1 MIPAQPAHVAL
12 FITELA
18 NTARVKGLGF
28 STLEAEAYG
37 IAWAHKLG
45 GLTESPTDHLLVKM
59 TLDGA
64 KHSLSKPIKP
74 KEPLPLIQ
82 DIALRFSS
90 DNALSVIRF
99 LFILLVG
106 YPGFLRAD
114 EILKMKVCDVKI
126 HADHMLVSVPE
137 RKNDQYRQGHVIPV
151 IRSNKVTCPVCI
163 TCRCMVRLPLSDS
176 NNTPLVQRI
185 VKSKSKEYFHP
196 CKSVSYSTIRDE
208 FKKFL
213 GQFVSNVDD
222 FGLHSI
228 KSGAASNP
236 AAGYLTTISL
246 TDMLV
251 GGTLLPKIDTCN
263 ILQTIYLKLH
273 NLLEYRLFV
282 SSFYVLF
289 LRWGRKRSC
298 LGPNP
303 DFLPCGVFFWPPG
316 VSLTATFVLIKS
328 VFSSCNSVCI

>member
-1 MIPAQPAHVAL
+1 MRKNRAAWLKWRTWALSKTDVPVIPAQPAHVAL

-18 NTARVKGLGF
+18 NTARAKGLGF
-28 STLEAEAYG
+28 STLEAAAYG
-37 IAWAHKLG
+37 IAWAHKMG
-45 GLTESPTDHLLVKM
+45 GLTESPTDHPLVKM

-64 KHSLSKPIKP
+64 KRSLSKPIKP
-74 KEPLPLIQ
+74 KEPLPLSLIQ

-106 YPGFLRAD
+106 YAGFLRAD

-137 RKNDQYRQGHVIPV
+137 RKNDQYRQGHIIPV
-151 IRSNKVTCPVCI
+151 IRSNKVTCPVFI
-163 TCRCMVRLPLSDS
+163 TEKILVRLPLSD
-176 NNTPLVQRI
+176 NKNMPLVRRI
-185 VKSKSKEYFHP
+185 VKSKSKEYFHS

-236 AAGYLTTISL
+236 GCRLLNDNIDRYAGWRHPASKNRYVQYTTNDLLKVTQSL
-246 TDMLV
+246 
-251 GGTLLPKIDTCN
+251 GI
-263 ILQTIYLKLH
+263 
-273 NLLEYRLFV
+273 
-282 SSFYVLF
+282 
-289 LRWGRKRSC
+289 
-298 LGPNP
+298 
-303 DFLPCGVFFWPPG
+303 
-316 VSLTATFVLIKS
+316 
-328 VFSSCNSVCI
+328 

>member
-1 MIPAQPAHVAL
+1 MRKYRAAWLKWRTWALSKTGVPVIPAQPAHVAL

-18 NTARVKGLGF
+18 NTARAKGLGF
-28 STLEAEAYG
+28 STLEAAAYG
-37 IAWAHKLG
+37 IAWAHKMG
-45 GLTESPTDHLLVKM
+45 GLTESPTDHPLVKM

-64 KHSLSKPIKP
+64 KRSLSKPIKP
-74 KEPLPLIQ
+74 KEPLPLSLIQ

-106 YPGFLRAD
+106 YAGFLRAD

-137 RKNDQYRQGHVIPV
+137 RKNDPYRQGHIIPV

-163 TCRCMVRLPLSDS
+163 TEKILARLPLSD
-176 NNTPLVQRI
+176 NKNMPLVRRI
-185 VKSKSKEYFHP
+185 VKSKSKEYFHS

-236 AAGYLTTISL
+236 GCRLLNDNIDRHAGWRHPASKNRYVQYTTNDLLKVTQSL
-246 TDMLV
+246 
-251 GGTLLPKIDTCN
+251 GI
-263 ILQTIYLKLH
+263 
-273 NLLEYRLFV
+273 
-282 SSFYVLF
+282 
-289 LRWGRKRSC
+289 
-298 LGPNP
+298 
-303 DFLPCGVFFWPPG
+303 
-316 VSLTATFVLIKS
+316 
-328 VFSSCNSVCI
+328 